1 MVRPPEGRVIRPLGP
16 EGVQQRMQEL
26 QSRLDQVLG
35 RQFEQTLSEVTP
47 ISGTLRQGGF
57 APFDP
62 LGAGT
67 LWKGL
72 EAPSEWKGKIRDAA
86 ARQGLDP
93 DLFDALVEAES
104 AYDPNARSRAGAL
117 GLTQLMPGT
126 AASLG
131 VDPLDPD
138 QNLDGGARYLAQLLR
153 RFGDAKTALAAYNA
167 GPGAVDRAGGIPP
180 YGETRAYVDKV
191 MQLYNQ
197 RKNR

>member
-1 MVRPPEGRVIRPLGP
+1 MIRPLGP

-35 RQFEQTLSEVTP
+35 RQFEETMSEVTP
-47 ISGTLRQGGF
+47 IAGTLRRGGF

-62 LGAGT
+62 LAAGA
-67 LWKGL
+67 LWKGVD
-72 EAPSEWKGKIRDAA
+72 APAEWKGKIRDAA

-93 DLFDALVEAES
+93 DLFDALVQAES

-126 AASLG
+126 AAAMG
-131 VDPLDPD
+131 VDPLDPQ
-138 QNLDGGARYLAQLLR
+138 QNLDGGAKYLAQMLR
-153 RFGDAKTALAAYNA
+153 RFGDARTALAAYNA
-167 GPGAVDRAGGIPP
+167 GPGAVDKAGGIPP
-180 YGETRAYVDKV
+180 YSETQAYVDKV

-197 RKNR
+197 RKAR